1 MINHDAHPD
10 TLFENAVSMHRQGQL
25 GPAES
30 LYRQVLDQVPNDV
43 EALCNLGLI
52 VSEKGRYSQSIELL
66 QKAITIEPRR
76 PLLYVNLGSVLHKI
90 SCYDEAEQAYLHC
103 LELDP
108 DYLEAYKRLSLL
120 YSELGKLDKA
130 QESLDQAI
138 QRHQDVSLYSLKA
151 MNFMAAG
158 KFDEARLCYRRVL
171 EEQPNNATA
180 LRMLVQLKKY
190 RQVDDDVEKMIA
202 LLGSPQT
209 SVGDRINLCFGLGK
223 VFEEIGDYDTGF
235 EYFRQANQLKRGSLQ
250 YDASHFDLI
259 VRKSIETF
267 NEAFFRKNQDQGSD
281 DDTPIFIVGMPR
293 SGTTLVEQILS
304 RHPQVFAA
312 GELEDLKNVLFYSS
326 AAIDLAQYPDAAGKL
341 DAIKIRGLADI
352 YLDKLRRHSD
362 KPHVTDKMPRNFIY
376 LGMIAV
382 MFPRAKI
389 IHCVRDPVAT
399 CLSCYQQIFS
409 AGQLFSY
416 DLVELGKFYLGYR
429 ELMRHWH
436 EVLPGRIY
444 DIEYEQL
451 IQNQQIESR
460 RLLDA
465 CGLKWDERCLDFS
478 RSERSV
484 ITSSVQQVRKQIY
497 NDSLKRW
504 LPYRK
509 HLQPLLE
516 VLGIE

>member
-1 MINHDAHPD
+1 M
-10 TLFENAVSMHRQGQL
+10 
-25 GPAES
+25 
-30 LYRQVLDQVPNDV
+30 
-43 EALCNLGLI
+43 
-52 VSEKGRYSQSIELL
+52 
-66 QKAITIEPRR
+66 
-76 PLLYVNLGSVLHKI
+76 
-90 SCYDEAEQAYLHC
+90 
-103 LELDP
+103 
-108 DYLEAYKRLSLL
+108 
-120 YSELGKLDKA
+120 
-130 QESLDQAI
+130 
-138 QRHQDVSLYSLKA
+138 
-151 MNFMAAG
+151 
-158 KFDEARLCYRRVL
+158 
-171 EEQPNNATA
+171 
-180 LRMLVQLKKY
+180 
-190 RQVDDDVEKMIA
+190 
-202 LLGSPQT
+202 
-209 SVGDRINLCFGLGK
+209 
-223 VFEEIGDYDTGF
+223 
-235 EYFRQANQLKRGSLQ
+235 
-250 YDASHFDLI
+250 
-259 VRKSIETF
+259 
-267 NEAFFRKNQDQGSD
+267 
-281 DDTPIFIVGMPR
+281 
-293 SGTTLVEQILS
+293 
-304 RHPQVFAA
+304 
-312 GELEDLKNVLFYSS
+312 LFYSS

-362 KPHVTDKMPRNFIY
+362 KTHVTDKMPRNFIY